1 MNEKNIRLDFTRHP
15 EKSGE
20 KLPRQDNP
28 ENNIDLPTEGLMQ
41 AQEKAVEFAE
51 EFSQAPEGTVVWAIT
66 SNAPRTHEARFIFD
80 MELGVIARKTGAEI
94 IDLNGK
100 MPDEQIAWQNANAN
114 KSKKIVLVN
123 GPVHP
128 GLGLQNYNVDEYM
141 ALAKELGSEAEV
153 IANWESN
160 PEISKRIGVDYE
172 AVKQGYQRMLT
183 DIVNIRQKVLPDR
196 EVWIKAFGHSG
207 EIEVG
212 IASYAQ
218 RSIGEI
224 IHDAGDSLIG
234 TMESAHIVIRPDGTK
249 SVEYQGRIV
258 N

>member
-1 MNEKNIRLDFTRHP
+1 MNEQNIRLDLTRHP

-28 ENNIDLPTEGLMQ
+28 EKSIDLPTEGLMQ

-51 EFSQAPEGTVVWAIT
+51 EFANAPEGTVVWALT
-66 SNAPRTHEARFIFD
+66 SNAPRTQEARYIFD

-94 IDLNGK
+94 IDLDGK
-100 MPDEQIAWQNANAN
+100 MPNEYTLSQISNQN
-114 KSKKIVLVN
+114 KKIVLIN
-123 GPVHP
+123 GPVHQ
-128 GLGLQNYNVDEYM
+128 GLGMQNYNVDEYM

-153 IANWESN
+153 IARWESN
-160 PEISKRIGVDYE
+160 PEISRRIGVDYSV
-172 AVKQGYQRMLT
+172 VKQGYEQMLA
-183 DIVNIRQKVLPDR
+183 DIVKIQQQILPDR
-196 EVWIKAFGHSG
+196 EVWVKAFGHSG

-212 IASYAQ
+212 MATYVQ
-218 RSIGEI
+218 RPIGEI

-234 TMESAHIVIRPDGTK
+234 TMESVHIAIRPDGTK
-249 SVEYQGRIV
+249 LVEYQGRII